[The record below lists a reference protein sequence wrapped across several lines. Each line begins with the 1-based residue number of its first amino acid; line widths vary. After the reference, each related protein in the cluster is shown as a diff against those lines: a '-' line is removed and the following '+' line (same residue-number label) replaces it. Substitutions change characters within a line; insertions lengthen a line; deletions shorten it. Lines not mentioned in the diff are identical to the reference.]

1 MAETKQ
7 ITKLKQLSVRRH
19 NLMEK
24 VHRLD
29 REINSLI
36 AEIQTRRAV
45 QKPDHPKVGSGPY
58 KLCKVMSSRP
68 KTKDEIAKR
77 TGLSRGTVTL
87 YLQQF
92 SCFQSAGRGKGY
104 IYKKPANMK

>member
-1 MAETKQ
+1 
-7 ITKLKQLSVRRH
+7 
-19 NLMEK
+19 MEK
-24 VHRLD
+24 VQRLD
-29 REINSLI
+29 SEISRLI
-36 AEIQTRRAV
+36 SEIQAKRAV
-45 QKPDHPKVGSGPY
+45 VKPEHPKVGSGPY

-92 SCFQSAGRGKGY
+92 GCFQSAGRGKGY
-104 IYKKPANMK
+104 IYKKPKTAKK